1 MTRIVLA
8 VTRGAL
14 ALAMFI
20 VAGALPAQAQD
31 AAPLAKLDQAT
42 RFTIDVLMDSA
53 VAESLPT
60 RPLFSK
66 ALEGISRKADS
77 RRIIEAVRK
86 QLAYLRTARTTLGE
100 VDDEELTAAAAVLE
114 AGARPA
120 QLASFRGKRQGRSD
134 LEAFTI
140 WADFLARG
148 VPRDEASSA
157 ITSLWLAGADD
168 ATFHSLWNNVQSDI
182 LQGLTPGTAL
192 QNRIR
197 ESPGRAPTTSGKP
210 PEGQET

>member
-1 MTRIVLA
+1 MLA
-8 VTRGAL
+8 VARTGLVAAL
-14 ALAMFI
+14 ALA
-20 VAGALPAQAQD
+20 AGALPLRAQD
-31 AAPLAKLDQAT
+31 AAPLGKLDQTT

-53 VAESLPT
+53 VAENLPT

-77 RRIIEAVRK
+77 RRIIDAVRK
-86 QLAYLRTARTTLGE
+86 QLTYLRTARATLGA

-120 QLASFRGKRQGRSD
+120 ELVSFRARRPGRSD

-197 ESPGRAPTTSGKP
+197 ESPGRPPTTSGKP
-210 PEGQET
+210 PNGQET